1 MKFKNWN
8 IDTLIA
14 YLKDCKCSGM
24 VNLSS
29 TLCSGEIVIKNGN
42 SEDLSEEIAV
52 DILRGK
58 LESKSEG

>member
-24 VNLSS
+24 VNSSS

-42 SEDLSEEIAV
+42 SADLSEGIAV
-52 DILRGK
+52 DIMRDK
-58 LESKSEG
+58 LESKSED